1 MCLRHKQLINIQ
13 IMREVIQTGKTIE
26 EALEKAVAELNV
38 DVDDVEYE
46 VLEAATTGFLGFG
59 SKPAKIVARCDVR
72 KSDEIISKPSE
83 RPKRF
88 EKPAPPRPERPAS
101 PRPER
106 AAHPRPEKADTQESK
121 PPRPASFYEKNDED
135 FVPTENAIP
144 FIEGFLKDLF
154 EKASFNVQANVV
166 RNGRFIEVNLIGEDV
181 GSVIGKHGDT
191 LDAFQHITQLAF
203 NKALSGGEK
212 IRIDT
217 ENYRE
222 KREKTLVGLAKS
234 IANRVIKSKGK
245 YELEPMKAYER
256 RIIHST
262 LQSYP
267 MLTTYSVGNEPQRRI
282 VIAFKNR

>member
-1 MCLRHKQLINIQ
+1 
-13 IMREVIQTGKTIE
+13 MREVIQTGKTIE
-26 EALEKAVAELNV
+26 EALEKAVAELKV

-46 VLEAATTGFLGFG
+46 VLEAPSTGFFGFG

-72 KSDEIISKPSE
+72 KPEPVSA
-83 RPKRF
+83 PKTEAFKARRN
-88 EKPAPPRPERPAS
+88 EKPPAAERSAPKAAVAPKETAAAGTSKEAAPKHVSAYER
-101 PRPER
+101 
-106 AAHPRPEKADTQESK
+106 
-121 PPRPASFYEKNDED
+121 NDED

-144 FIEGFLKDLF
+144 FVEGFLKDLF
-154 EKASFNVQANVV
+154 EKADFNVQAAVKQ
-166 RNGRFIEVNLIGEDV
+166 NGRFIEVNLTGEDV

-203 NKALSGGEK
+203 NKAVSGGEK

-222 KREKTLVGLAKS
+222 KRERTLVGLAKS

-256 RIIHST
+256 RIIHSA

-282 VIAFKNR
+282 VIAFKHR